1 MTFKAT
7 IKLMDNE
14 SGLLAKTSLTECYT
28 DTDEFVKD
36 VWKLADRT
44 ASIFCNEYYGFR
56 LVVNFD
62 LDLTYT
68 TTPIDPQAELPLESV

>member
-7 IKLMDNE
+7 IKLMDDE
-14 SGLLAKTSLTECYT
+14 SGLLAKTVLTEFYS

-36 VWKLADRT
+36 VWKLADKT
-44 ASIFCNEYYGFR
+44 ASIFGSEYYGFR
-56 LVVNFD
+56 LLVTFD

-68 TTPIDPQAELPLESV
+68 TTPINPQAELPLESV